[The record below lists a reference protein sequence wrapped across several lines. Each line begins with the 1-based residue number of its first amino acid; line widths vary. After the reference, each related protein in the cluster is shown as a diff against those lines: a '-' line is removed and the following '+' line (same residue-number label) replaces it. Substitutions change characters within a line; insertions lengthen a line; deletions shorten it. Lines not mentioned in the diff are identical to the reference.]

1 MKRDHQ
7 TRLRKQPAL
16 AQGPRGKPPCQV
28 QSWAR
33 LGGWA
38 GRPGPAADAQAP
50 GLNPQGPREA
60 EDAPGLPL
68 IPHKLIFTQ
77 LKGFRKMRL

>member
-1 MKRDHQ
+1 MKRPSD
-7 TRLRKQPAL
+7 TLEKAARPRPG
-16 AQGPRGKPPCQV
+16 AQRCTSLPGPV
-28 QSWAR
+28 
-33 LGGWA
+33 LGQA

-68 IPHKLIFTQ
+68 IPHKLILTQ